1 MHIPMKPNIT
11 ITVRY
16 ILYIHITPQRHPFS
30 LMIHPSFT
38 SPEAITELFPVII
51 DQCAF
56 SKIISLPLSYTHSV
70 FCVAS
75 SISMIILRFTYFVAC
90 INNFFSFLSIQWL
103 YHNLF
108 IHSLVDGLFPAFG
121 YNK

>member
-1 MHIPMKPNIT
+1 MKPNIT

-16 ILYIHITPQRHPFS
+16 ILYILITPQRHPFS

-38 SPEAITELFPVII
+38 SSEATTELFPVII

-75 SISMIILRFTYFVAC
+75 FNQHDYFEIHLFC
-90 INNFFSFLSIQWL
+90 CMYQQFFF
-103 YHNLF
+103 LF
-108 IHSLVDGLFPAFG
+108 IHSMAIPQFVYPFSC
-121 YNK
+121 